1 MGIVPALF
9 PYPWGYLHGTHYR
22 KSSIKPPG
30 SLFFSSTFEG
40 GLNRAGGG
48 LKVKGGGLFNT
59 NTRCATKD
67 HFASAGPRSS

>member
-30 SLFFSSTFEG
+30 GLIFFQSLLRGDLIE
-40 GLNRAGGG
+40 R
-48 LKVKGGGLFNT
+48 GGLFNT
-59 NTRCATKD
+59 NTRCATRD